1 MRLLSLLFVL
11 TLAAG
16 CGSDNAAPETHG
28 AHNKP
33 SDGGHTETE
42 KAPPQ
47 GNNPDSAPATPGA
60 EGTYGESG
68 GAAGGTQKAK
78 Q

>member
-1 MRLLSLLFVL
+1 MRLLSLLL
-11 TLAAG
+11 ILMLAAG

-42 KAPPQ
+42 TAPPQ
-47 GNNPDSAPATPGA
+47 GNNPDSPPPAPGA
-60 EGTYGESG
+60 EGTYAESG
-68 GAAGGTQKAK
+68 GSAGGDQKSK
-78 Q
+78 P